1 MPAAPA
7 GEEYSLHHG
16 AEFTVV
22 IIATLALLIGVA
34 TRLLS
39 SWTRFPYTIAMLLL
53 GIAGGLVLEHRPAAE
68 EQPMLLE
75 LLAHGTHVSPDLIIF
90 VFLPA
95 LLFES
100 AYAIDVH
107 VFKNNLG
114 AVVLLAVPALL
125 VATGLTAALMVG
137 LLSASW
143 AWGWMP
149 ALVFGALISAT
160 DPVAVVAILRELG
173 VSKRLGVLI
182 EGESLFNDGTA
193 IVVFSVLLAM
203 LTGEAPEFHAGD
215 SLLRFAWVVSGGV
228 GVGLLLAFFVSAW
241 MEKLFNDPMAE
252 ITLTIVLA
260 YSAMIIAEG
269 LLHVSGVMAVVT
281 TGLWMSSVGKTKISP
296 EVSHFLHRFWEVLGY
311 IANTL
316 IFFLVGIVIAKE
328 LEMLRAKDVVLIIGA
343 YLGVMA
349 IRFVLT
355 YAFRP
360 LADRWSDGV
369 STQDAAVMS
378 WGGLRGAVSL
388 ALALLV
394 SQNGLVPPPLGRQV
408 LLMTAGVVLLTIV
421 VNGTTIAKLL
431 SYLGYDKPQLSAL
444 VQHLGVRQMVLD
456 EVLDALEE
464 ARHRPELRTCRWN
477 EVFEELTKRRD
488 ELNAELADATR
499 QLQTAPEHERR
510 VAVWRR
516 VLSLE
521 SQGYWLAYNSG
532 TLGASATR
540 LLIREVNRQLDR
552 IARGDCGPA
561 ASRLPKNALRGW
573 LLARWF
579 AGDQRDFDRLRLRFD
594 VSRAEAAAAQRVLD
608 SLHAFQGVAPTLLDE
623 IRATYERYLV
633 DAKERVEDLR
643 TNLPEV
649 ASAIETRLARR
660 IELNLEREGY
670 ERLAHDGILNE
681 SSLHEALHEIEHTM
695 ALLKR
700 SPTRVPIPET
710 ADLVANTP
718 MFAGLDDTA
727 LKDLADLTKESVV
740 PAGEA
745 IFAEGDKGDSMYV
758 IARGAVQVFKN
769 VAGKELLVGVL
780 GGGEIIGEM
789 ALLSGQPR
797 TATAKAKTA
806 VTLGKLSRAGFEHL
820 MDSQPLLRQSIWKE
834 FTWRRFDNE
843 LRALGSHQY
852 LERKQRREWLEA
864 GRAGV
869 ADQGQSQELDTTETL
884 FVTTGT
890 VEFDGRSQR
899 APCLVRGRGK
909 AVAASAC
916 RWVVLG
922 PPPAAFM
929 RSRAGLSEPPVSSLL
944 VSE

>member
-1 MPAAPA
+1 M
-7 GEEYSLHHG
+7 HHG
-16 AEFTVV
+16 TEFTVV
-22 IIATLALLIGVA
+22 IIATLALLVGVA

-53 GIAGGLVLEHRPAAE
+53 GIAGGLALEHGSAAG
-68 EQPMLLE
+68 EQPMLLD
-75 LLAHGTHVSPDLIIF
+75 LLAHGAHASPHLIIF

-114 AVVLLAVPALL
+114 AVVLLAVPALVL
-125 VATGLTAALMVG
+125 ATGLTAALMVG
-137 LLSASW
+137 LLSGSW
-143 AWGWMP
+143 AWGWVP

-173 VSKRLGVLI
+173 VSKRLAVLI

-193 IVVFSVLLAM
+193 IVVFSVLVAM

-215 SLLRFAWVVSGGV
+215 SMLRFAWVVSGGV
-228 GVGLLLAFFVSAW
+228 GVGLLLAFVVSAW
-241 MEKLFNDPMAE
+241 LEKLFNDPLAE

-281 TGLWMSSVGKTKISP
+281 TGLWMSSAGKTKISP
-296 EVSHFLHRFWEVLGY
+296 EVSHFLHRFWELLGY

-328 LEMLRAKDVVLIIGA
+328 LEMIRAKDVLLILGT
-343 YLGVMA
+343 YVGVMA
-349 IRFVLT
+349 IRFLLT
-355 YAFRP
+355 YGFRS

-369 STQDAAVMS
+369 SSKDAAVMS

-388 ALALLV
+388 ALALVV
-394 SQNGLVPPPLGRQV
+394 SQNELVPAPLGRQI

-431 SYLGYDKPQLSAL
+431 SFLGYDKPQLSAL
-444 VQHLGVRQMVLD
+444 VQHLGVRKLVLD
-456 EVLDALEE
+456 EVLEALEE
-464 ARHRPELRTCRWN
+464 ARQRPELRTCRWN
-477 EVFEELTKRRD
+477 EVFEELSKRRA
-488 ELNAELADATR
+488 ELEAELASANER
-499 QLQTAPEHERR
+499 LQKAPSAERE
-510 VAVWRR
+510 VAIWRR
-516 VLSLE
+516 VLTLE
-521 SQGYWLAYNSG
+521 VQGYWLSYNSG
-532 TLGASATR
+532 TLSASATR
-540 LLIREVNRQLDR
+540 LLVREINRQLDR
-552 IARGDCGPA
+552 IARGDCTPA
-561 ASRLPKNALRGW
+561 ESRLPKNALRGW
-573 LLARWF
+573 FWVRWF
-579 AGDQRDFDRLRLRFD
+579 GGDQRDFERLRLRFD
-594 VSRAEAAAAQRVLD
+594 ASRAEAAAARRVLD
-608 SLHAFQGVAPTLLDE
+608 SLHAFQGADPNLLQQ
-623 IRATYERYLV
+623 IQATYERYLL

-649 ASAIETRLARR
+649 ASAMETRLARR

-681 SSLHEALHEIEHTM
+681 TSLHEALHEIEHTM

-718 MFAGLDDTA
+718 MFSGLDESA
-727 LKDLADLTKESVV
+727 LKELAELTKELVIA
-740 PAGEA
+740 AGET
-745 IFAEGDKGDSMYV
+745 IFVEGDKGDSMFV
-758 IARGAVQVFKN
+758 IARGAVQVFKD
-769 VAGKELLVGVL
+769 VGGKELLVGVL

-789 ALLSGQPR
+789 ALLTGQPR

-806 VTLGKLSRAGFEHL
+806 VTLGKLSRSGFEHL
-820 MDSQPLLRQSIWKE
+820 MQSQPTLRQSIWDE
-834 FTWRRFDNE
+834 FSWRRFDNE
-843 LRALGSHQY
+843 LRALGSFQY
-852 LERKQRREWLEA
+852 LERRQRRHWLEA
-864 GRAGV
+864 GEQVLAEPGHRHV
-869 ADQGQSQELDTTETL
+869 LQPGQAL
-884 FVTTGT
+884 FVATGD
-890 VEFDGRSQR
+890 VEVDGKVRT
-899 APCLVRGRGK
+899 APCLIQGREVR
-909 AVAASAC
+909 VAASSAG

-922 PPPAAFM
+922 PPPAPT
-929 RSRAGLSEPPVSSLL
+929 RSTVRSSEPPVSSLL
-944 VSE
+944 VAE